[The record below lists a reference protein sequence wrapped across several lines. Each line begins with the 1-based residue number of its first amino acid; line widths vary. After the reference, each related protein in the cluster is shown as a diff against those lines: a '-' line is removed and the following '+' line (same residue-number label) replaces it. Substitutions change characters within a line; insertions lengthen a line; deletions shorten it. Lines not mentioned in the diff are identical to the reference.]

1 MRILLSVVLTA
12 AFTTPRSLAAVM
24 EKRITYAEASA
35 IAASNIAPA
44 LAATPTGAYASDDP
58 NDSYY
63 DLFQEETPEAVRT
76 RVGLGPLG
84 ADILGPQNIPMEE
97 QYPDLLAPPSTDAG
111 TVLNSKWSFS
121 QSHNRLQSGGWARQ
135 QTETDMPIA
144 TTMAG
149 VNMRLTAG
157 SIREMHW
164 HTAAEWSYMLAGSAR
179 ITAINADGRNYIQ
192 DIYPGDLWYF
202 PAGIPHSIQA
212 LNDTNPEGCEFLLV
226 FDNGAFS
233 EDSTFMLSDWLAH
246 TPKEVLAKNFHTD
259 ISMFNHIPE
268 NALYI
273 FPAPVPPSIEVDC
286 ELADGPTGT
295 TPSPYAFHLSQIPG
309 TPLEGGSVKV
319 VDSRTFTV
327 STTISAA
334 EVTVN
339 AGGLRELHWHP
350 TQPEWTFFI
359 EGEARIT
366 SFASSASARTFTYQ
380 AGDIA
385 YIPPS
390 YGHYVENIGNSTL
403 KFLEI
408 FNSPY
413 YQDISLTQWLALTPP
428 EMVSAHLQLPID
440 FVMSLNKTKA
450 VVV

>member
-1 MRILLSVVLTA
+1 MVLQPVEKSSPERRFRSSADRYATCYA
-12 AFTTPRSLAAVM
+12 SRSLSHPV
-24 EKRITYAEASA
+24 
-35 IAASNIAPA
+35 
-44 LAATPTGAYASDDP
+44 
-58 NDSYY
+58 
-63 DLFQEETPEAVRT
+63 
-76 RVGLGPLG
+76 
-84 ADILGPQNIPMEE
+84 
-97 QYPDLLAPPSTDAG
+97 
-111 TVLNSKWSFS
+111 TV
-121 QSHNRLQSGGWARQ
+121 
-135 QTETDMPIA
+135 TDMPIA

-149 VNMRLTAG
+149 VDMRLTAG
-157 SIREMHW
+157 SIRELHW

-179 ITAINADGRNYIQ
+179 ITAVNADGQNYIQ

-202 PAGIPHSIQA
+202 PAGVPHSIQG
-212 LNDTNPEGCEFLLV
+212 LNDTADGCEFLLV
-226 FDNGAFS
+226 FDNGSFN
-233 EDSTFMLSDWLAH
+233 EDSTFMVTDWLSH
-246 TPKEVLAKNFHTD
+246 VPKEVLAKNFHAD
-259 ISMFNHIPE
+259 VSIFDHIPE

-273 FPAPVPPSIEVDC
+273 FPGPVPPSIEVDC
-286 ELADGPTGT
+286 ELADGALGT
-295 TPSPYAFHLSQIPG
+295 TPTPFSYPLSTIAG
-309 TPLEGGSVKV
+309 TPLENGSVKV
-319 VDSRTFTV
+319 VDSRSFPI

-339 AGGLRELHWHP
+339 PGGLRELHWHP

-366 SFASSASARTFTYQ
+366 SFASSAAARTFTYQ

-390 YGHYVENIGNSTL
+390 YGHYVENLGSGTL

-408 FNSPY
+408 FNSAL

-428 EMVSAHLQLPID
+428 ELVSAHLNLPID